1 MSTRLTIGGII
12 ANAVL
17 RSPVRA
23 AWVHPVS
30 AHVIGSIVQATQIG
44 LVRPV
49 LVGPRERILLA
60 ADQAGVSI
68 SDFEIINTVHSH
80 EAAELACRLAA
91 DGEVDVL
98 VKGSLSTDE
107 LMSVV
112 LSRQSRLRTERRLSH
127 VWAMEVATYPKL
139 LLITDAAINVMP
151 TLMQK
156 RDIVQNS
163 IDLAHAIGIDSPMVA
178 VLSAMEFVKPEVPST
193 LDAAALCKM
202 ADRGQI
208 QGAVLDGPLAFD
220 TAISASSAAEKG
232 LISPIAGKAD
242 IFVVP
247 DIEAGNIMAKQ
258 LSYLGNACSAG
269 MVMGARV
276 PIVLTSRS
284 ETEKGRVA
292 SVAIAA
298 LYHHFRREKEPCKA
312 ISLP

>member
-1 MSTRLTIGGII
+1 MSPRLTIEGII
-12 ANAVL
+12 AAAAR
-17 RSPVRA
+17 RSPIRA

-30 AHVIGSIVQATQIG
+30 AHVIGSIASSVDLG
-44 LVRPV
+44 LTRPI
-49 LVGPRERILLA
+49 LVGPAERILMA
-60 ADQAGVSI
+60 AEEAGVSV
-68 SDFEIINTVHSH
+68 SGFEIISTGHSH
-80 EAAELACRLAA
+80 EAAEVACRLAA

-112 LSRQSRLRTERRLSH
+112 LSRKSGLRTERRLSH
-127 VWAMEVATYPKL
+127 VWAMEVTTYSKL

-163 IDLAHAIGIDSPMVA
+163 IDLAHAIGIDVPMVA
-178 VLSAMEFVKPEVPST
+178 ILSAMEFVKPEVPST
-193 LDAAALCKM
+193 IDAAALCKM

-208 QGAVLDGPLAFD
+208 HGAVLDGPLAFD
-220 TAISASSAAEKG
+220 TAISSSSAVEKG
-232 LISPIAGKAD
+232 LASPIAGQAD

-247 DIEAGNIMAKQ
+247 DLEAGNIMAKQ
-258 LSYLGNACSAG
+258 LSYLGNAVSAG
-269 MVMGARV
+269 LVMGARV

-298 LYHHFRREKEPCKA
+298 LYHHFLIESAPCKP
-312 ISLP
+312 IPLP